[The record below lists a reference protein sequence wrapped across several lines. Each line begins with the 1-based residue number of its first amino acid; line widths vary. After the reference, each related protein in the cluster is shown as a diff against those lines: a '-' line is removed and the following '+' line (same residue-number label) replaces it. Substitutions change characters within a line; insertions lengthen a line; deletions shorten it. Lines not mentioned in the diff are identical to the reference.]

1 MTAPALNDFIK
12 AYDVRGLVPDQL
24 SPRVAR
30 ELGAAFAQVVVRPEG
45 ANAIVVGHD
54 MRPSSPELSRAFA
67 DGAAAYGVDVTLI
80 GLCST
85 DGLYFA
91 SGALDLPGAMFTA
104 SHNPA
109 QYNGIKLCR
118 AGARPVSL
126 ETGLAEIRDLADL
139 LGVQPTKKLGQNF
152 VHDANTVRRIVSLAL
167 VGSED
172 RVIEV
177 GPGLGSL
184 TLGLLE
190 TGAQVVAVEIDE
202 TLANQLPD
210 TIAERMPEAAE
221 RLDVVLSDALDV
233 KAIPGAEPTALV
245 ANLPYNVAVP
255 VLLHMLAMC
264 PQWSTGVVMVQSEVA
279 DRLVAAPGS
288 KIYGIP
294 SAKLAWY
301 AEATRVG
308 NVPPTVFWPVPNV
321 DSGLVRIT
329 RRRPPQID
337 GRDPHATRSQVF
349 RVVDAAFA
357 SRRKMLR
364 SALAGL
370 CGGSTA
376 ASELITAAGIDPTA
390 RGEALDIA
398 DLARVAEALAQ
409 VGALGDPGQV

>member
-1 MTAPALNDFIK
+1 M
-12 AYDVRGLVPDQL
+12 
-24 SPRVAR
+24 S
-30 ELGAAFAQVVVRPEG
+30 
-45 ANAIVVGHD
+45 
-54 MRPSSPELSRAFA
+54 
-67 DGAAAYGVDVTLI
+67 
-80 GLCST
+80 
-85 DGLYFA
+85 
-91 SGALDLPGAMFTA
+91 
-104 SHNPA
+104 
-109 QYNGIKLCR
+109 
-118 AGARPVSL
+118 
-126 ETGLAEIRDLADL
+126 ETGLLNPASIRRIADQIGL
-139 LGVQPTKKLGQNF
+139 RPTKTRGQNF

-321 DSGLVRIT
+321 ESGLVRIV
-329 RRRPPQID
+329 R
-337 GRDPHATRSQVF
+337 RDPPPTSASRAQVF
-349 RVVDAAFA
+349 TVIDAAFA

-364 SALAGL
+364 GALGGL
-370 CGGSTA
+370 CGGSARA
-376 ASELITAAGIDPTA
+376 AELIDAAGVDPTA
-390 RGEALDIA
+390 RGESLTVTDFAAIA
-398 DLARVAEALAQ
+398 EVLARAGVW
-409 VGALGDPGQV
+409 G